1 VAKVGT
7 SKAGG
12 TISQQAAVHPWLA
25 VDAHG
30 NKQQIFDCSLVTLTV
45 VRMTTVK
52 LTKRY
57 TRRGIK
63 TKGKKKWIYSTWTG
77 YKTLMA
83 EIRRGALPLR
93 RKHISYSKKGRLIL
107 CHENSETEHL

>member
-30 NKQQIFDCSLVTLTV
+30 NKKKTPRRQMPRNYPEESIQHSEHGGKFEIKNTSPLWGGNCKTHSTV
-45 VRMTTVK
+45 
-52 LTKRY
+52 
-57 TRRGIK
+57 
-63 TKGKKKWIYSTWTG
+63 
-77 YKTLMA
+77 
-83 EIRRGALPLR
+83 
-93 RKHISYSKKGRLIL
+93 RK
-107 CHENSETEHL
+107 NSESRYKIQTPGNYPDESI